1 MNKGEAAEVTDAPK
15 VKSLPA
21 SASAGSTRS
30 DTPVDNED
38 DKERAIAK
46 AALTIAE
53 LSQCFSS
60 RPVVRPSHLYNSFC
74 PSISEQEL
82 D

>member
-15 VKSLPA
+15 AKPLPA

-60 RPVVRPSHLYNSFC
+60 VRIERPPRLYNHHCAGS
-74 PSISEQEL
+74 
-82 D
+82 